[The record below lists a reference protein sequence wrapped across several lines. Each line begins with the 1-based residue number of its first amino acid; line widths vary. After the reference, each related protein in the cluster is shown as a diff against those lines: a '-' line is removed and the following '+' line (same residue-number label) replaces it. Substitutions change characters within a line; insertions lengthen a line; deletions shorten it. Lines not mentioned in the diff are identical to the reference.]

1 MPPPWTQVL
10 NGAIAAVLFNIIYD
24 TILSQKLK
32 WYALCPVID
41 SMNHRSSIQVRI
53 YALNLPHF
61 ATEISSTCT
70 KRERRCHSQLY

>member
-1 MPPPWTQVL
+1 MEIVEMHVVMHPPWTQVL

-53 YALNLPHF
+53 LALQ
-61 ATEISSTCT
+61 IS
-70 KRERRCHSQLY
+70 Y

>member
-1 MPPPWTQVL
+1 MQVL

-41 SMNHRSSIQVRI
+41 SMNHRSSIQVRQPVQPCQVR
-53 YALNLPHF
+53 YA
-61 ATEISSTCT
+61 AISQAG
-70 KRERRCHSQLY
+70 KGQLLAR